1 MKEIGDWF
9 AETCLKFTQQEN
21 TNPRRRASDFFYKG
35 MFFVMLM
42 KFSLVVST

>member
-1 MKEIGDWF
+1 MKEIGDWLD
-9 AETCLKFTQQEN
+9 ETYLKFAAQEN
-21 TNPRRRASDFFYKG
+21 TDPRRVHTTFYKG

>member
-1 MKEIGDWF
+1 MTEIGDWLDETYLKF
-9 AETCLKFTQQEN
+9 AEKEN
-21 TNPRRRASDFFYKG
+21 TNPRHSARDFYRG

>member
-1 MKEIGDWF
+1 MKEIGDWLD
-9 AETCLKFTQQEN
+9 ETYLNSLSKRTTIHVVVP
-21 TNPRRRASDFFYKG
+21 TNSYKG